1 MMASFQVWLVGLLEQ
16 QNPVADLMRT
26 AWAWPIM
33 ESLHFI
39 GLSLL
44 IGSIGVFDL
53 RLLGIGKRIPIAAL
67 HRLVPWGI
75 LGWIVSISTGAT
87 FLLTD
92 ANQYIYNPAFQ
103 LKMVAMAILGSNAGM
118 FYLTSYRQILGGNAG
133 MEAPGRAKIIAAI
146 SLSLWITVIACGRM
160 ITFYRPAE
168 CGPAGPGTIAQC
180 VP

>member
-1 MMASFQVWLVGLLEQ
+1 MIESFEMWARATEWGAFARSSQWVWATTE
-16 QNPVADLMRT
+16 T
-26 AWAWPIM
+26 
-33 ESLHFI
+33 LHFI

-103 LKMVAMAILGSNAGM
+103 LKMVAMAILGINAGM